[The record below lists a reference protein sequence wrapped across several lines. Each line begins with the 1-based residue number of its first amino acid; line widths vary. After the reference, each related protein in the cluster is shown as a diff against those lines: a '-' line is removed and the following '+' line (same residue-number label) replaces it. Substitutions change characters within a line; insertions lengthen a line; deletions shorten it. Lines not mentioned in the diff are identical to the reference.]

1 VGGSKIPIAIG
12 MVVVAAIVG
21 LLVYGPKPV
30 PPAPPV
36 LTAEAKA
43 YLTNLALSDVA
54 MQAADSV
61 AKVSLLEIKGKI
73 TNKGSRPIDQVQVTC
88 LFHEPNLQ
96 VIQRER
102 VSIVGSRTGGLQ
114 PGETKS
120 FRLNFD
126 TVPDTWNQAMPDLV
140 IAEIKFH

>member
-1 VGGSKIPIAIG
+1 
-12 MVVVAAIVG
+12 
-21 LLVYGPKPV
+21 
-30 PPAPPV
+30 
-36 LTAEAKA
+36 
-43 YLTNLALSDVA
+43 

-73 TNKGSRPIDQVQVTC
+73 TNKGPRPIDQVKVTC

-96 VIQRER
+96 IIQRER
-102 VSIVGSRTGGLQ
+102 VSIVGVRTGTLQ

-126 TVPDTWNQAMPDLV
+126 TVPDTWNQTMPDLV

>member
-1 VGGSKIPIAIG
+1 MGGSKIPIAIG

>member
-1 VGGSKIPIAIG
+1 MGGSKIPIAIG

-73 TNKGSRPIDQVQVTC
+73 TNKGPRPIDQVQVTC

-126 TVPDTWNQAMPDLV
+126 TVPDTWNQTMPDLV

>member
-1 VGGSKIPIAIG
+1 VGGSKVPIAVGIL
-12 MVVVAAIVG
+12 VVAAIVG
-21 LLVYGPKPV
+21 FLVYGPKPA
-30 PPAPPV
+30 PPAAPV

-43 YLTNLALSDVA
+43 YLANLALSDVA

-73 TNKGSRPIDQVQVTC
+73 TNKGPRPIDQVQVTC

-120 FRLNFD
+120 FRRNFD
-126 TVPDTWNQAMPDLV
+126 AAPDTWNQTMPDLV

>member
-1 VGGSKIPIAIG
+1 MGGSKVPISIG
-12 MVVVAAIVG
+12 ILLVAALVAF
-21 LLVYGPKPV
+21 LVYGPKPA
-30 PPAPPV
+30 PPAAPV

-43 YLTNLALSDVA
+43 YLTSLALSEVA

-73 TNKGSRPIDQVQVTC
+73 TNKGPRPIDQVQVTC

-96 VIQRER
+96 IIQRER
-102 VSIVGSRTGGLQ
+102 ASIVGSRTGALQ

-126 TVPDTWNQAMPDLV
+126 TVPETWNQAMPDLV

>member
-1 VGGSKIPIAIG
+1 MGGSKIPIAIG
-12 MVVVAAIVG
+12 MVVVAAVVG

-73 TNKGSRPIDQVQVTC
+73 TNKGPRPIDQVQVTC

-126 TVPDTWNQAMPDLV
+126 TVPDTWNQTMPDLV